1 MVRIFLTTILLVEL
15 QSTTA
20 GAQIWANES
29 GLPGSATVQVLAA
42 DPETPGVLYAGTL
55 SRGAY
60 KRSAAGIWAV
70 VSSDFAFDTISSI
83 AVSPANSNII
93 LLGTEEFGAHRS
105 GDGGQTWSPVPAGG
119 RVAFVRMFR
128 FSPANP
134 LQVLA
139 ATEGQGVYLSIDA
152 GVDWHVISPDV
163 QADFSRDV
171 IFHST
176 EPRTLF
182 ASASGIDD
190 VPMRESANGGATW
203 QRSGTGITSTVTS
216 LAIGATNPEVVYA
229 GTESGVFVSENG
241 ASTFSLRPFV
251 EGEPTEVRA
260 IAVDPSNHLR
270 IFAATNKGVFM
281 SESAGGSWVT
291 LNAGL
296 PTEDVRALVMSPANP
311 NQLFVGVALDGVLTL
326 TLTPTLSVDVDAD
339 FDESGSV
346 DFSDFLTFV
355 TGFGKTAGDEGFDV
369 HADLDSNGSIDFSDF
384 LLFAA
389 VFGT

>member
-1 MVRIFLTTILLVEL
+1 MVRIFLTTILLAAL
-15 QSTTA
+15 QPTAA
-20 GAQIWANES
+20 GAQVWAQQS
-29 GLPGSATVQVLAA
+29 GLPSSTTVQVLAA
-42 DPETPGVLYAGTL
+42 DPGSPGVLYAGTI
-55 SRGAY
+55 SGGAY
-60 KRSAAGIWAV
+60 QRSAAGVWTV
-70 VSSDFAFDTISSI
+70 VSNDFVSDTITSI

-93 LLGTEEFGAHRS
+93 LLGTEGFGAHRS
-105 GDGGQTWSPVPAGG
+105 GDGGKTWSPVPAGG

-128 FSPANP
+128 FSSANP

-139 ATEGQGVYLSIDA
+139 ATEGQGVYQSIDA
-152 GVDWHVISPDV
+152 GVDWTVISPDV

-176 EPRTLF
+176 DPRTLF

-190 VPMRESANGGATW
+190 VPMRESTDGGASW

-216 LAIGATNPEVVYA
+216 LAIGVTSPDVVYA

-281 SESAGGSWVT
+281 SESAGESWLT
-291 LNAGL
+291 LNTGL

-311 NQLFVGVALDGVLTL
+311 NQLFIGVALDGVLSL
-326 TLTPTLSVDVDAD
+326 TLVPMPLVDVDAD

-355 TGFGKTAGDEGFDV
+355 TGFGKTSTEEGFDV
-369 HADLDSNGSIDFSDF
+369 QADLDSNGSIDFSDF